1 MGHFKNFKSVLY
13 CPVHWVINVKE
24 EDLEGQLAFFEKYIG
39 VDKVYLEPFRS
50 GELASREK
58 LLAIKGFLESHGVE
72 VAGGFTT
79 TSGPGPIPGKEY
91 KSQRL
96 FDTYCYTDR
105 DFRAELQKNIEFTAG
120 IFDEIILDDF
130 YFTNCTCE
138 DCIRAKGSRSWQ
150 EFRLDLMKEVS
161 RNVIVGPAKKVNPK
175 CRVVIK
181 YPNWMESY
189 AGAGYNPGEQKDIFD
204 GVYTGTE
211 TRNSMDQDQTLPRY
225 LSYSLVRWMENL
237 APGRNGG
244 GWFDAFQCYPMEAY
258 LEQAYLTAFA
268 RARELMI
275 FCWPLV
281 YDHYFVP
288 TLGFQMKKID
298 ELMSSA
304 GGCTGLA
311 EYHPVNAQGE
321 DHLADYLG
329 LQGIPFEPTP
339 YFPEN
344 AEAVFLTAASCADRD
359 VMAKLERYVREGGH
373 AIVTSGFVKLMLGD
387 GGGISRADGSC
398 SPRTGG
404 SSTDGTSALS
414 ALSIEQMTSLR
425 WRDRHLVPT
434 HYQYHSQDTWEEY
447 KVPAVQPVTF
457 PLLEHRNNVSW
468 MLVKGQTAG
477 KNLPILIRDCYGKGQ
492 LVTFVVPDDFGD
504 IGELPRDI
512 LNELRRE
519 FCRTLGLRLE
529 CGKNVGL
536 FLYDNDTF
544 ITYAYDYQNEGPQ
557 PCYVH
562 VAGGAKRLVR
572 LNGRRGL
579 DCVEPYAK
587 ADEGSKTGMDG
598 MPVRERTETVFK
610 IETHPDLFDF
620 WKIER

>member
-13 CPVHWVINVKE
+13 CPAHWVIRVKE
-24 EDLEGQLAFFEKYIG
+24 EELEGQLAFFNQYIG
-39 VDKVYLEPFRS
+39 VDKVYIEPYRS

-58 LLAIKGFLESHGVE
+58 LVALKGFFEKHGVE
-72 VAGGFTT
+72 VAAGFTT
-79 TSGPGPIPGKEY
+79 TSGEGPIAGKEH

-96 FDTYCYTDR
+96 FDTYCYTDK
-105 DFRAELQKNIEFTAG
+105 DFRAQIQKNIEFTAS
-120 IFDEIILDDF
+120 IFDEIILDDY

-138 DCIRAKGSRSWQ
+138 DCIKAKGSRSWQ
-150 EFRLDLMKEVS
+150 DYRLDMMKDVS
-161 RNVIVGPAKKVNPK
+161 RNVIVAPAKKVNPR
-175 CRVVIK
+175 CRVIIK

-189 AGAGYNPGEQKDIFD
+189 AEAGYNPSEQKDIFD

-211 TRNSMDQDQTLPRY
+211 TRNTMDQDQTLPRY

-268 RARELMI
+268 RAREMMI

-298 ELMSSA
+298 ALMSNV
-304 GGCTGLA
+304 GNCTGLA

-339 YFPEN
+339 FFPDN
-344 AEAVFLTAASCADRD
+344 AKAVFLTAASCADRD
-359 VMAKLERYVREGGH
+359 IMAKLEKYVRGGGH
-373 AIVTSGFVKLMLGD
+373 AIVTSGFVRQMLAAGSAQCGAISAD
-387 GGGISRADGSC
+387 SGISVDDA
-398 SPRTGG
+398 PAMTM
-404 SSTDGTSALS
+404 T
-414 ALSIEQMTSLR
+414 IEQMTSLR
-425 WRDRHLVPT
+425 WRDRHLTPT
-434 HYQYHSQDTWEEY
+434 HYQYYTADSWEGY
-447 KVPAVQPVTF
+447 KVPAHKAISF
-457 PLLEHRNNVSW
+457 PLLEHRNNTSW
-468 MLVKGQTAG
+468 MLLKGQTAG
-477 KNLPILIRDCYGKGQ
+477 KNLPILIRDCYGLGQ
-492 LVTFVVPDDFGD
+492 MVTLVVPDDFSD
-504 IGELPRDI
+504 IQELPREV
-512 LNELRRE
+512 LNAIREE
-519 FCRTLGLRLE
+519 FCRTLGVRLE

-536 FLYDNDTF
+536 FLYDNDSF

-557 PCYVH
+557 PCYVY
-562 VAGGAKRLVR
+562 VKGEAKRLVR

-579 DCVEPYAK
+579 ECVEPYVRTHESSRE
-587 ADEGSKTGMDG
+587 EGGRNNEVES
-598 MPVRERTETVFK
+598 VFK